1 MPKLS
6 PEDVAARKL
15 RIEAAALALFKRR
28 GFHGVGLRDVAT
40 KARVSLGNL
49 YNHYRSK
56 DDLYDSLLARLGAQF
71 ASPLSPLARYLATSR
86 FPDDLEDFGRAVGQT
101 LDEHLD
107 FMTLIYADVTAFEGR
122 HVRPFYDGLT
132 ARFRALLAARFEELR
147 AQGRIAKGVD
157 PAVAFTAVY
166 MQFFNYFVVER
177 MIGARGHMGLKDEAA
192 IAALA
197 RLFRE
202 GVEGL
207 FREGGRE
214 RSRKTGAR
222 R

>member
-1 MPKLS
+1 VPKL
-6 PEDVAARKL
+6 DAQTVAARK
-15 RIEAAALALFKRR
+15 RKIEAAALVLFKRR
-28 GFHGVGLRDVAT
+28 GFHGVGLREIAK

-56 DDLYDSLLARLGAQF
+56 DHLYESILARLGAEF
-71 ASPLSPLARYLATSR
+71 ASPLTPMATHLGQSR

-101 LDEHLD
+101 LEEHAD
-107 FMTLIYADVTAFEGR
+107 FLTLIYADISAFDGR

-132 ARFRALLAARFEELR
+132 DRFRLVLGRRFQELR
-147 AQGRIAKGVD
+147 EQGRVAEGVD

-177 MIGARGHMGLKDEAA
+177 MIGARGHMGLSDDEA
-192 IAALA
+192 IAALS

-202 GVEGL
+202 GVERM
-207 FREGGRE
+207 FRGED
-214 RSRKTGAR
+214 RSPRQR
-222 R
+222 RRS